1 MIPILKGMII
11 VAILWGSIAILR
23 TIPHFV
29 TNNLQN
35 MSMIQNKFLIILILL
50 KITVTA
56 EGLSSQSKIL
66 LDLLLI
72 ILMILL
78 YLFIIFLF
86 GKMIAFKYMKANNLI
101 TKILKMSFLQ
111 KFLNGK

>member
-72 ILMILL
+72 ILL

>member
-72 ILMILL
+72 NLL